1 MKAIRLYDWE
11 DTDKQH
17 VLREVR
23 ILRADDLT
31 RNGKTRIYAWSE
43 GDNFNYMLYPTDGT
57 AYPEHDN
64 RVQQQ
69 RHTERYLY
77 VAIE

>member
-1 MKAIRLYDWE
+1 MKAIILYDW
-11 DTDKQH
+11 DDKGKQH
-17 VLREVR
+17 ELRKVR

-31 RNGKTRIYAWSE
+31 RNGKARIYAWSE
-43 GDNFNYMLYPTDGT
+43 GNNLNYMLYPTEST
-57 AYPEHDN
+57 AYPEFDN

-77 VAIE
+77 SVVE